1 MVKSRNI
8 NTRPIHRLAT
18 GVARDLLNRAYGE
31 CDIVPKAMIETLLNK
46 RFGIN
51 RLTREEAISLI
62 DTDGSKK
69 GNPSLI
75 KSNCR
80 TFCRLFE
87 LDESFDYVLQF
98 ILVMNAHDGFCG
110 FFIQADFMDNRWDID
125 KTISDLA
132 AISISELRN
141 ALAKLHRLHLLEV
154 DSLNLITGEE
164 LPPMIQEVLLHQK
177 LTSKKDDLLDHLLD
191 KSTDAE
197 FDLSAF
203 HYVETDVVAD
213 YLTNVRELHLSG
225 VNILLHGPSGSGKT
239 QLAKTLAEHSELNLF
254 DVRSRTIDGAGFH
267 AELDSH
273 HASKTRLQHLAMVC
287 ELLNPDDRA
296 VLLVDECESLFS
308 QTDNR
313 YSKETLQR
321 LLESNRIPIIWIT
334 NHVVE
339 LEPSFIRRFK
349 LVIDVQPPDGDA
361 LMEVSKQHLKGL
373 RLSQSYKQELIH
385 TENITPAHIANAGH
399 VAKVIHHTGKQAEN
413 TITHIVENSLEAAD
427 LLERPM
433 GYNGE
438 LNFDIG
444 LLNIKQSDVEL
455 KSITKAIEDNASVR
469 ILLTGPAGT
478 GKTAFAH
485 HLAKQHQRTM
495 KRITGSDV
503 LSKYVG
509 ESEQQVA
516 ALFREA
522 HRVGDILLI
531 DEVDSL
537 LSSRDTAQANHEVQF
552 VNELLAQM
560 ECFTQP
566 LFAATN
572 YEQRLDKAVLRRFDF
587 KLECDYLSPEQTV
600 TLYRQV
606 LELKV
611 LSGLEKDVL
620 VTLKK
625 LTPGDFAILQRRK
638 RFTPLS
644 TLRKKALSILK
655 AENARKHT
663 SQPIGFIAN

>member
-1 MVKSRNI
+1 MVKSRHT
-8 NTRPIHRLAT
+8 NTRPIHTLAT
-18 GVARDLLNRAYGE
+18 GIARDLLNGVYDE
-31 CDIVPKAMIETLLNK
+31 CDTVPKAMIETLLNK
-46 RFGIN
+46 RFGAN
-51 RLTREEAISLI
+51 RLTKQEAISLI
-62 DTDGSKK
+62 DTDGSTK

-87 LDESFDYVLQF
+87 LDEAFGYVLQF
-98 ILVMNAHDGFCG
+98 ILVMNAHDGFCD

-132 AISISELRN
+132 AIQISELRD
-141 ALAKLHRLHLLEV
+141 ALSKLHRLHLIDV
-154 DSLNLITGEE
+154 DSLNRITGEE
-164 LPPMIQEVLLHQK
+164 LPPIIQEVLLHQK
-177 LTSKKDDLLDHLLD
+177 LTSKDDLLDHLLD

-203 HYVETDVVAD
+203 DYVETDIVSD
-213 YLTNVRELHLSG
+213 YLANVRELHLSG

-239 QLAKTLAEHSELNLF
+239 QLAKALAEHAGLSLF
-254 DVRSRTIDGAGFH
+254 DVRSRTIEGAGFH

-273 HASKTRLQHLAMVC
+273 QASKMRLQHLAMVC
-287 ELLNPDDRA
+287 ELLNPDDNA
-296 VLLVDECESLFS
+296 ALLIDECESLFS

-321 LLESNRIPIIWIT
+321 LLEFNRIPVIWIT
-334 NHVVE
+334 NHVYE

-349 LVIDVQPPDGDA
+349 LVIDVQPPEGDA
-361 LMEVSKQHLKGL
+361 LLEVSKQHLKGL
-373 RLSQSYKQELIH
+373 RLSQTFKQELIQ

-438 LNFDIG
+438 LDFDID
-444 LLNIKQSDVEL
+444 LLNIKQSNIEL
-455 KSITKAIEDNASVR
+455 KSITDAIRDNASVR
-469 ILLTGPAGT
+469 VLLTGPAGT

-485 HLAKQHQRTM
+485 HLAKQHQRNL
-495 KRITGSDV
+495 KRVTGSDV

-516 ALFREA
+516 SLFREA
-522 HRVGDILLI
+522 HRVGDMLLL

-537 LSSRDTAQANHEVQF
+537 LSSRDTAQANHEVQL

-560 ECFTQP
+560 ECFTLP

-587 KLECDYLSPEQTV
+587 KLECDYLRPEQTAN
-600 TLYRQV
+600 LYRQV

-611 LSGLEKDVL
+611 LSGMEKDVL
-620 VTLKK
+620 RTLKK

-644 TLRKKALSILK
+644 TLRKHALNILK
-655 AENARKHT
+655 AENTRKQT
-663 SQPIGFIAN
+663 TQPIGFIAN